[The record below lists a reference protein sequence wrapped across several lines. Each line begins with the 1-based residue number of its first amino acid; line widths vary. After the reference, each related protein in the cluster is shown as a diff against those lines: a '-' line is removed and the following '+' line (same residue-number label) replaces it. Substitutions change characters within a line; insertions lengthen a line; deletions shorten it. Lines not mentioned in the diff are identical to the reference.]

1 MLSQMERLMEWSGSI
16 LDRLLFGAAEEAEDA
31 ISLTA
36 IEMVLPTVAIH
47 PAATIGDNDA

>member
-1 MLSQMERLMEWSGSI
+1 MLSRMERLMEWSGSI
-16 LDRLLFGAAEEAEDA
+16 LDLLLFGADESAEDA

-36 IEMVLPTVAIH
+36 IEMVLPSVAIS